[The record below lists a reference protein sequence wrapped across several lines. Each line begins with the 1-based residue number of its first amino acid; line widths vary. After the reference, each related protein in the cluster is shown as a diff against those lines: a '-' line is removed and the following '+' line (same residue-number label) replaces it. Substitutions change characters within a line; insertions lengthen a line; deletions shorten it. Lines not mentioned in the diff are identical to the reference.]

1 MSQLIAGILLYRKK
15 PDLQLLLA
23 HPGGPL
29 SQEKDEKSWNI
40 PQNYVD
46 PNSHPFELS
55 KAKFEESFGFIPE
68 GDYIDLGTES
78 VEDKEQMQVWA
89 VNHDIPDSYIF
100 EPYWFE
106 LEWPPDSG
114 KVESFP
120 EMDRIEYFGPFEAQ
134 KKVRP
139 AQTPFITKLITSL

>member
-29 SQEKDEKSWNI
+29 ADEKDEKSWNI

-46 PNSHPFELS
+46 PNNHPLKLA
-55 KAKFEESFGFIPE
+55 KAKFKESFGFIPE
-68 GDYIDLGTES
+68 GDYINLGAHAL
-78 VEDKEQMQVWA
+78 EDKEQMQVWA
-89 VNHDIPDSYIF
+89 VNYDIPDSYIF

-106 LEWPPDSG
+106 MEWPPDSG
-114 KVESFP
+114 QIESFP

-139 AQTPFITKLITSL
+139 AQAPFITKLITSL